1 VDVLIGGVVEKGEA
15 TGFQCPMTQRLMQ
28 LIHEIEDGKRSM
40 KWENLDELIKVHH
53 AKIHNLR

>member
-1 VDVLIGGVVEKGEA
+1 
-15 TGFQCPMTQRLMQ
+15 MTQRLIE

-53 AKIHNLR
+53 AKVHHLR